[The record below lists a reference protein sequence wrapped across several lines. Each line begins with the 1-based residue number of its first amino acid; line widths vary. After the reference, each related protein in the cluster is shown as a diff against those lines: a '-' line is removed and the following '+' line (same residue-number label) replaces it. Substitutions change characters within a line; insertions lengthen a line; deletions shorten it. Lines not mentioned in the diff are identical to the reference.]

1 MLLASCENENDLR
14 LIEPRLPRDREIAVD
29 FVTLLDTESSLS
41 ITLVPSSGNEQT
53 SISALLSDQ
62 ADIAFVSNNQPYTPD
77 ITTVLP
83 LYTNV
88 LHILQKQP
96 ALAKNDLDLFTSGR
110 VLAGP
115 PGSPSRLI
123 LSQYAAA
130 RGVNPDDIEYLGIGD
145 AEVCPDVI
153 IIFSSIMSDL
163 QSRLDA
169 LLPDCGNY
177 GLYDGFGNAESIGHG
192 SGIDAATL
200 LNPRLRAF
208 VIPAGIYGDISEDAV
223 VTLAVDKMLVARH
236 DVPAAVIYDLIGE
249 ILRLQPALA
258 AQNPLLFY
266 DLTGEFKASDSSF
279 LLHPG
284 SRDYLER
291 DAPSVYERYS
301 GIAEVAVTVFV
312 ALLSGAI
319 AGVRIY
325 NIRRKNRID
334 RFYTAA
340 IDLRKSI
347 NDQTPAEERRNA
359 ITRIRE
365 LETEAFELLVDEKLA
380 ADESFRIFI
389 TLSHDIVNELKAS
402 SAPDWSS

>member
-96 ALAKNDLDLFTSGR
+96 ALAKNDLELFTSGR

-236 DVPAAVIYDLIGE
+236 DVPAAVIYDLISE

-266 DLTGEFKASDSSF
+266 DLTGEFQASDSSF

-284 SRDYLER
+284 SR
-291 DAPSVYERYS
+291 
-301 GIAEVAVTVFV
+301 VAVTVFV